1 MYFVTRFFNKGTIEG
16 TSQRHQRF
24 LTKRRVSRNLH
35 SIRSS
40 PMSLLNSQDSS
51 YLQPRFRP
59 SFSSILALGTGAI
72 LREFYYSFLSNFFHL
87 RPIKVSRSF
96 FTTLYEYFL
105 YQVSTFFNY
114 YARVFFSFSRSR
126 NESRGRETSIKA
138 FHHRP
143 REMVCTI

>member
-59 SFSSILALGTGAI
+59 FFSSILALGTGAI

-87 RPIKVSRSF
+87 RPK
-96 FTTLYEYFL
+96 LKFL
-105 YQVSTFFNY
+105 DLFSQRYTNIFYTKYRHFSIIT
-114 YARVFFSFSRSR
+114 RVFFFLFLD
-126 NESRGRETSIKA
+126 RETNHGDERRA
-138 FHHRP
+138 
-143 REMVCTI
+143 